1 MSVDD
6 KDTSPI
12 LLVLQEGKFKLSE
25 ISISDVNIIDSED
38 DSFTEMQYNYTI
50 NKLYINGVEK
60 TIEDDL
66 EEYDNDTAAF
76 LKEIEEVINDL
87 VNRAISRMLEEYTK
101 NVVAELDNLGI
112 K

>member
-1 MSVDD
+1 MSNSVE
-6 KDTSPI
+6 DTAPTK
-12 LLVLQEGKFKLSE
+12 LVLQEGKFKLTE
-25 ISISDVNIIDSED
+25 ISISDVNIVDSED
-38 DSFTEMQYNYTI
+38 DSFAEMQYNYII

-60 TIEDDL
+60 TIDDDL

-101 NVVAELDNLGI
+101 NVVAELDNLGV